1 MDIRQKTKTK
11 TTTTTKNKKPYRI
24 HKIQSTEFKRFN
36 KLKCPSKK
44 ASVSLG
50 REKKAISSGER
61 GKDLGGETV
70 AGRGEPDLV
79 LGEEKGLKP

>member
-1 MDIRQKTKTK
+1 MKERKKERKREIKKE
-11 TTTTTKNKKPYRI
+11 KKPYRI
-24 HKIQSTEFKRFN
+24 QEDQSTEFKRFN
-36 KLKCPSKK
+36 KVKCPSKK

-61 GKDLGGETV
+61 GRDLGGETV

-79 LGEEKGLKP
+79 LGEGKGLKP